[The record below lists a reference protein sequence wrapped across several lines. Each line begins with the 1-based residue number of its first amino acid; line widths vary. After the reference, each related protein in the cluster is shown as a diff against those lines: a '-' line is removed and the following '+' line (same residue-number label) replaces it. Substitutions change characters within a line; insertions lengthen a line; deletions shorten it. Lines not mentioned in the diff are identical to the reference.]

1 MKLTCMRRLFNMM
14 ALLMS
19 IGAAG
24 VLSSCDGAIYD
35 DEGDCSVHYRVTFT
49 YDMNMKFANAFAH
62 EVKSLT
68 LYVYD
73 RNGNLV
79 MSKTDSGPQL
89 ESPDYSME
97 VDVAPGKYDLL
108 VWAEGESPAASPVS
122 FTVHDASP
130 SVPMTAMGATLAL
143 DGVQGVVSPE
153 SGLYV
158 DRDIVPLFHAIKRGV
173 DFPDTYGNVFIGPMS
188 LTKDTNVM
196 QVLLQNTDGTELK
209 EDDFSFYISAD
220 NNQLDYLNDVV
231 STVPF
236 GYRPW
241 ALTMTSAS
249 FDEPDADANI
259 PEAKSRVQTQANGV
273 LAEMTMGRLMANR
286 TPRLVIRR
294 NSDGEDIIRIN
305 LIQYLLMVKG
315 EYNRAMSNQ
324 DYLDRKDVYTLMF
337 FVDKD
342 RNWYIAGGVYING
355 WRVVPPQD
363 VEI

>member
-130 SVPMTAMGATLAL
+130 SV
-143 DGVQGVVSPE
+143 
-153 SGLYV
+153 
-158 DRDIVPLFHAIKRGV
+158 R
-173 DFPDTYGNVFIGPMS
+173 
-188 LTKDTNVM
+188 
-196 QVLLQNTDGTELK
+196 
-209 EDDFSFYISAD
+209 
-220 NNQLDYLNDVV
+220 
-231 STVPF
+231 
-236 GYRPW
+236 
-241 ALTMTSAS
+241 
-249 FDEPDADANI
+249 
-259 PEAKSRVQTQANGV
+259 
-273 LAEMTMGRLMANR
+273 
-286 TPRLVIRR
+286 
-294 NSDGEDIIRIN
+294 
-305 LIQYLLMVKG
+305 
-315 EYNRAMSNQ
+315 
-324 DYLDRKDVYTLMF
+324 
-337 FVDKD
+337 
-342 RNWYIAGGVYING
+342 
-355 WRVVPPQD
+355 
-363 VEI
+363 